1 MFTHHGTYI
10 IGFSAASKHMAM
22 NPERAT
28 TIRFESV
35 MRERGTD
42 FGTMFAPKPW
52 NKPALRLR
60 ALRHLNSG
68 PAHKE
73 AGHHIV
79 LASTVMNIPP

>member
-52 NKPALRLR
+52 NKPFDYELFDTLIRDQLTKKQGITSFWR
-60 ALRHLNSG
+60 AQS
-68 PAHKE
+68 
-73 AGHHIV
+73 
-79 LASTVMNIPP
+79 